1 MTRDPYMNTSR
12 TLLSLS
18 SAPPAPSSLLVLG
31 SGLWYL
37 RNPSSGG
44 LAAWS
49 SMIQDTFEHLKER
62 QGAPRTLLQSPWN
75 DMTSGSGA
83 TVPGLFP
90 NQVDQKR
97 SVAGRHDFEIS
108 DAVIFLPV
116 TEPVVAKL
124 NPSRAETI
132 IHTDVEAMNA
142 DLFARLTH
150 PDPPPVIIP
159 SVFNNMLID
168 EETQDGL
175 HFSDKIMDKQAELLL
190 GWRCNDVMRKE
201 GTVGTCCKRYD
212 WARPVQA
219 GLLILLGLW
228 APIGTLIAPRL
239 RECLIDVPLDKLT
252 FCIAANSPVHAYLPN
267 PNIAVPLSTFGLAI
281 AYLYIADR
289 TTIFNKAQKDYEVL
303 NFAILIV
310 AALAAGLFTIKN
322 KGKDLGFLNRDITD
336 EWKGWMQRESTILY

>member
-1 MTRDPYMNTSR
+1 MEWLTFYHRDPYLNESR

-18 SAPPAPSSLLVLG
+18 SAPKSPSALTVLG

-49 SMIQDTFEHLKER
+49 SMVHDTFDHLKER
-62 QGAPRTLLQSPWN
+62 QGSPQTPLQTPWN
-75 DMTSGSGA
+75 DMSLGSG
-83 TVPGLFP
+83 VPLPGLLP
-90 NQVDQKR
+90 NGIAKR
-97 SVAGRHDFEIS
+97 APSQPGGHDFTLS
-108 DAVIFLPV
+108 DAVVFLPV
-116 TEPVVAKL
+116 TDPVVSKL

-142 DLFARLTH
+142 DLYARLTH

-159 SVFNNMLID
+159 SVFNHLLID
-168 EETQDGL
+168 DETEDGL
-175 HFSDKIMDKQAELLL
+175 HFSDRIMDKQAELLL

-201 GTVGTCCKRYD
+201 GAVGTCCKRYD

-239 RECLIDVPLDKLT
+239 RELHP
-252 FCIAANSPVHAYLPN
+252 
-267 PNIAVPLSTFGLAI
+267 
-281 AYLYIADR
+281 
-289 TTIFNKAQKDYEVL
+289 
-303 NFAILIV
+303 
-310 AALAAGLFTIKN
+310 
-322 KGKDLGFLNRDITD
+322 
-336 EWKGWMQRESTILY
+336 